1 MANGLTERQ
10 KEIFFF
16 ICYFLATKGFP
27 PTIREIG
34 THFQIAPASVLGH
47 LHALEVKG
55 FIRRTPAKSRC
66 LEILK
71 EAA

>member
-10 KEIFFF
+10 KEILGFVRD
-16 ICYFLATKGFP
+16 FLATHGFP

-34 THFQIAPASVLGH
+34 LSFHIAPASVLGH

-55 FIRRTPAKSRC
+55 FVRRTPAKSRC
-66 LEILK
+66 LEVLK

>member
-1 MANGLTERQ
+1 MAHGLTERQ
-10 KEIFFF
+10 KEILTFVRN
-16 ICYFLATKGFP
+16 FLASHGFP

-34 THFQIAPASVLGH
+34 TYFHIAPASVLGH

-55 FIRRTPAKSRC
+55 FIRRIPAKPRC
-66 LEILK
+66 LEVLK